1 MANLPPEIKELVN
14 QLKQKSLDIID
25 QVTTTESALFERLG
39 ETQETLL
46 FFAELTTVLEDAEA
60 TYMQLTRLGLNIAR
74 SQPEASSDML
84 ELMNRAIIRTQ
95 ARIPAWERSLEE
107 VKLEWNLP

>member
-1 MANLPPEIKELVN
+1 
-14 QLKQKSLDIID
+14 
-25 QVTTTESALFERLG
+25 
-39 ETQETLL
+39 
-46 FFAELTTVLEDAEA
+46 
-60 TYMQLTRLGLNIAR
+60 
-74 SQPEASSDML
+74 ML

>member
-1 MANLPPEIKELVN
+1 MAKLPPEITEIAN
-14 QLKQKSLDIID
+14 QLKQQSLDIID
-25 QVTTTESALFERLG
+25 QAIALELVLVDRFG
-39 ETQETLL
+39 ETEETLP

-60 TYMQLTRLGLNIAR
+60 TYMQLSRLGLNIAR
-74 SQPEASSDML
+74 SQPNASSDML
-84 ELMNRAIIRTQ
+84 QLMNRAIIRTQ